1 MFTGVKTNYYT
12 MGFDNTVD
20 MGNVSSEADATKV
33 DSILQWAQDAGKD
46 TGKMCLK
53 NVTGLG

>member
-1 MFTGVKTNYYT
+1 